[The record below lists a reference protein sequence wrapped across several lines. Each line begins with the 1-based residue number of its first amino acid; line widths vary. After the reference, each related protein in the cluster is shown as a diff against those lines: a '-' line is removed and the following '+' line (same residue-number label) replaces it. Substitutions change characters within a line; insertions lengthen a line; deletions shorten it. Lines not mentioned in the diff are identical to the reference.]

1 MTEAVVD
8 KNVPILITGATGF
21 VGSYLLRYLLHQ
33 GYRNLRATRR
43 KESSMALVG
52 PAASAVEWVEGDLMD
67 PVFIEEAMSGRKR
80 VFHCAAVVSFDPRQA
95 KEMLLAN
102 AEGTTNIVNAALYEG
117 IEKLL
122 HMSSISTLGRIRDS
136 LKLSENDL
144 WQRSRF
150 NTNYAISKHLA
161 EQEVWRG
168 MAEGLSVAIVNP
180 SVILGSGKWEEGT
193 ARIFKQALDGVNF
206 YPAGTSGFVDVRDV
220 ARYSVLLMESR
231 IEGQRFILN
240 AENLSY
246 KDLLETISR
255 HLGTRPP
262 AHKVKP
268 LARGIA
274 WRLAWLHSRLTGQPP
289 LITREMAE
297 QSSRTFYYE
306 NRKSLEALPFT
317 YTPLEK
323 TIADTCRQLQEAR
336 EEEFA
341 PKVLPFTK
349 G

>member
-240 AENLSY
+240 AENQTYKWLVDTICQHVGATPPSY
-246 KDLLETISR
+246 KATL
-255 HLGTRPP
+255 
-262 AHKVKP
+262 P
-268 LARGIA
+268 LRAVA
-274 WRLAWLHSRLTGQPP
+274 WRLAWLYSRLAGKPP
-289 LITREMAE
+289 LLTRETAT

-306 NRKSLEALPFT
+306 NQKSLAAFPFS
-317 YTPLEK
+317 YHPLEN
-323 TIADTCRQLQEAR
+323 TIAETCRQLLEAR
-336 EEEFA
+336 EEGFA
-341 PKVLPFTK
+341 AKVLPF
-349 G
+349 